1 MTNYTNFG
9 VTLSQYQMRKIK
21 SAYKKGISIII
32 RISKNNLSGK
42 ILLAKR
48 IAKKNLSG
56 NMNIPLTDPQI
67 NKIKKAKSG
76 VQLHISKSQLSHL
89 EKHGGFLPLLA
100 LLPAVL
106 GALGGV
112 AGIAGGV
119 SSAVNSSKQTSEMT
133 RHNKAIE
140 DLAKQQLGSGIIS
153 DAVSSIPLVGKKLSV
168 ELKKIGLGNCC
179 VKNLKGVACGG
190 GLYLEREGNGL
201 FLARQ
206 GE

>member
-1 MTNYTNFG
+1 MAEYTNFG
-9 VTLSQYQMRKIK
+9 VTLSKNQIRKLK
-21 SAYKKGISIII
+21 SAHDKDIEVTI
-32 RISKNNLSGK
+32 
-42 ILLAKR
+42 R

-56 NMNIPLTDPQI
+56 NMNIPLTATQI
-67 NKIKKAKSG
+67 NKIRKAKSG
-76 VQLHISKSQLSHL
+76 VQLRLSKSQLSHL

-119 SSAVNSSKQTSEMT
+119 SSAVNSSKQTSEMA

-153 DAVSSIPLVGKKLSV
+153 DAVTPIPLVGKKLSDA
-168 ELKKIGLGNCC
+168 LKKMGLGDCC
-179 VKNLKGVACGG
+179 VKNLKGASYGG
-190 GLYLEREGNGL
+190 GLYLEREGSGL
-201 FLARQ
+201 FLARE